1 MANIVNTYWLKE
13 GIDGGQNADGIITQS
28 ENCRLVFDEVI
39 TTIPEAIAASGFRA
53 GQVHRTSDFMFL
65 GGEIGATVDSDSN
78 GLSWVFDLNYTT
90 VSYESNSNDP
100 VTYRPK
106 VSISKWTYS
115 RTVDFDKLTDLP
127 IELPTGEK
135 YDPPLMEQIS
145 APIIHVTVREN
156 SANISRIADIG
167 SINNAA
173 ISICGI
179 DIPAYCGMFDDYTT
193 EPHWD
198 EEGYLTFLNTYA
210 IKCKFLKSKT
220 GVKIGFMVEALAASF
235 NQKVNGELL
244 EITVKSIT
252 TAADPG
258 ATPPVEEV
266 SEQVPVAT
274 PQKIDEN
281 GELTDTAYY
290 QYWVPQDLISFSG
303 FGLPSSYPVN

>member
-1 MANIVNTYWLKE
+1 MASITNTYWLK
-13 GIDGGQNADGIITQS
+13 DGIAGSKDANGVITQNES
-28 ENCRLVFDEVI
+28 CRLVFDEVV
-39 TTIPEAIAASGFRA
+39 TTVSEAITFSGFRS
-53 GQVHRTSDFMFL
+53 GQVHRTSGHMFL
-65 GGEIGATVDSDSN
+65 NNEISATVDSDSN
-78 GLSWVFDLNYTT
+78 GSSWVFDLSYSTR
-90 VSYESNSNDP
+90 SYESNSNDP
-100 VTYRPK
+100 VVYRPK
-106 VSISKWTYS
+106 VSISKWTYT

-156 SANISRIADIG
+156 SSNISRIADIG

-193 EPHWD
+193 EPSYD

-258 ATPPVEEV
+258 ADPPVTEV

-274 PQKIDEN
+274 PQMIDEN